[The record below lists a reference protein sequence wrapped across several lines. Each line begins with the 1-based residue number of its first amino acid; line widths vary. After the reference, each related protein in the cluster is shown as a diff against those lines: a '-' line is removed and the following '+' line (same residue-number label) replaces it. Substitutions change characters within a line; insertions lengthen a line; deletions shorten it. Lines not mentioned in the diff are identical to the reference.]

1 MFPLQGSGNVKNSL
15 LEVKSLKKYFPVV
28 RGFFKKVIGH
38 VKAVDDISFS
48 IKETETFALVG
59 ESGCGKTTTAKCI
72 LRAVDPTDGQILL
85 HVNGQEVDLAKLPKK
100 QLKTYR
106 KYMQMVFQNPYTSL
120 NPRMKVRDIIA
131 EPLIVNKV
139 ARGKEVDD
147 RVAELMRAVG
157 LHPDY
162 MVRYPHAFSGG
173 QRQRIVIARA
183 LALSPKLVIC
193 DEPVAALD
201 VSIRSQILNLLLEL
215 QERFGLTYLFIS
227 HDLGIV
233 HHIADRVAVM
243 YLGKIVELAS
253 AEELFENPKHPYT
266 ESLLNSVPKPDP
278 SFRAENLRP
287 IEGEVPNPINP
298 PSGCYFHPRCPFAQ
312 KVCQEQLPKLEN
324 LGTSEN
330 PHFVACH
337 FAEKLFLKGI
347 FLKTI

>member
-1 MFPLQGSGNVKNSL
+1 MNDLLL
-15 LEVKSLKKYFPVV
+15 LEVKDLKKYFPVM
-28 RGFFKKVIGH
+28 RGFFKKVIGS
-38 VKAVDDISFS
+38 VKAVDGISFA
-48 IKETETFALVG
+48 IKQGETLALVG

-72 LRAVDPTDGQILL
+72 LRAIDPTDGQILL
-85 HVNGQEVDLAKLPKK
+85 HVDGQEVDLAKMPKK
-100 QLKTYR
+100 QLKSYR
-106 KYMQMVFQNPYTSL
+106 RYMQMVFQNPYTSL

-139 ARGKEVDD
+139 AKGKEVDD
-147 RVAELMRAVG
+147 RVAELMKAVG

-183 LALSPKLVIC
+183 LALNPKLVIC

-201 VSIRSQILNLLLEL
+201 VSIRSQILNLLMEL

-233 HHIADRVAVM
+233 HHTTDNVAVM
-243 YLGKIVELAS
+243 YLGKIVELTS
-253 AEELFENPKHPYT
+253 TEELFENPKHPYT
-266 ESLLNSVPKPDP
+266 ESLLASVPKPDP
-278 SFRAENLRP
+278 TVRAENLRP

-312 KVCQEQLPKLEN
+312 KLCQEESPRFEN
-324 LGTSEN
+324 LGTKEK

-337 FAEKLFLKGI
+337 FADKLSLKGI
-347 FLKTI
+347 SVKTF